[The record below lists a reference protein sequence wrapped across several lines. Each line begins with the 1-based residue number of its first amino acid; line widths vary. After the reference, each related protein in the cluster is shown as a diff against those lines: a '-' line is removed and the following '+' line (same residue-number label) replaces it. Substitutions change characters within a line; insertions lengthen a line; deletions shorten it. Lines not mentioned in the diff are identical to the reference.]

1 MAARLTY
8 CSYSRYK
15 EKRAYIVVFTLAAVA
30 VLIVLTQLE
39 LIREKYGWQVSTAA
53 FSTTVVASY
62 CSTHIAD
69 FWLNRIG

>member
-39 LIREKYGWQVSTAA
+39 LIREKYGWQVSQQLLSAPPLLRP
-53 FSTTVVASY
+53 
-62 CSTHIAD
+62 IAQPTLLT
-69 FWLNRIG
+69 FG